1 MKLDLTVPQIID
13 IIMLVII
20 LITAIK
26 AFINGFFA
34 AVVDL
39 VGNIVGLIASWIL
52 ANRWAP
58 MLYEKFFQERIVGKI
73 YSYIQ
78 NSANNIDLQS
88 LVQNFT
94 GNLPLEF
101 LQKYITN
108 TEALAI
114 NIKEPTMEVATAI
127 AQTIVGPLVTII
139 ITVVI
144 FAVLC
149 SVCSLLASLL
159 AKVLKTINK
168 IPVIGFAN
176 RLGGF
181 AVGVFAGVVNVI
193 IISCVLSIIAIIT
206 KNSLPAINMEVLGQS
221 QILSLTSIINP
232 FMG

>member
-1 MKLDLTVPQIID
+1 M
-13 IIMLVII
+13 
-20 LITAIK
+20 ITAI
-26 AFINGFFA
+26 
-34 AVVDL
+34 
-39 VGNIVGLIASWIL
+39 
-52 ANRWAP
+52 
-58 MLYEKFFQERIVGKI
+58 MLSTQE
-73 YSYIQ
+73 
-78 NSANNIDLQS
+78 
-88 LVQNFT
+88 
-94 GNLPLEF
+94 
-101 LQKYITN
+101 
-108 TEALAI
+108 
-114 NIKEPTMEVATAI
+114 
-127 AQTIVGPLVTII
+127 II